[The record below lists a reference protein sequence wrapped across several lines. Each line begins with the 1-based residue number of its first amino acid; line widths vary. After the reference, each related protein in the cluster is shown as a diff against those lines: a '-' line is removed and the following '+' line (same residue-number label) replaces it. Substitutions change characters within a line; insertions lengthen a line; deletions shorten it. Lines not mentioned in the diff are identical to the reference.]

1 MKSIF
6 FINIQRTLLF
16 VFLLL
21 FEIIK
26 FFIKE
31 HLEIYLFISS
41 NYLFSHFFF
50 ISNEKK
56 KYPILLRIKG

>member
-1 MKSIF
+1 MKSTF

-26 FFIKE
+26 FFIKK
-31 HLEIYLFISS
+31 HLEIYLFRVIIC
-41 NYLFSHFFF
+41 FHIFFF

-56 KYPILLRIKG
+56 KYPILLRIKS